1 MERGV
6 RVWRSE
12 GIEVYSYHTV
22 PYRGLERPSQSFELY
37 IVALSTYLGI
47 EVVYGH
53 LDFPQKQ
60 IKNIIQFSTCPLR
73 KHNY

>member
-6 RVWRSE
+6 RAWRSE

-37 IVALSTYLGI
+37 IVALSTYL
-47 EVVYGH
+47 E
-53 LDFPQKQ
+53 
-60 IKNIIQFSTCPLR
+60 
-73 KHNY
+73 